1 MGAALC
7 GPPGPTQGA
16 GGRPP
21 GLPRG
26 LEAAGN
32 KVFYSSLRLSLGWGH
47 RTPSSWAVWGGGAPQ
62 LFLPLPIGTGCLICI
77 NLHRSS
83 LGGAACPGEASRGLP
98 SPGLFPGTGVI
109 PGLQPPCHL
118 PAPGGAQRGQE
129 GNLQRRGG
137 AAPAPSVC
145 PVPPDPPQPS
155 LSPPIPFPVL
165 LHSHIP
171 SEQGLEKKNRKAFG
185 QEPPTLV
192 PSPWAP
198 EPPRHHPLPR

>member
-1 MGAALC
+1 M
-7 GPPGPTQGA
+7 
-16 GGRPP
+16 RPP
-21 GLPRG
+21 LAPHRALGGVPPASPRG
-26 LEAAGN
+26 WRLQVIKCFTAAC
-32 KVFYSSLRLSLGWGH
+32 VCHWGGDTGP
-47 RTPSSWAVWGGGAPQ
+47 RAPGLCWGGGAPQ

-83 LGGAACPGEASRGLP
+83 PGEASRGLP
-98 SPGLFPGTGVI
+98 TPLSGAFPRDGGDPGAAAPPATCQPRGGHGEGRKGIYSPGGGQRQSPACARFLPI
-109 PGLQPPCHL
+109 PPNPFW
-118 PAPGGAQRGQE
+118 A
-129 GNLQRRGG
+129 
-137 AAPAPSVC
+137 
-145 PVPPDPPQPS
+145 
-155 LSPPIPFPVL
+155 PPIPFPVL